1 MRVKGI
7 ALGAYALCL
16 GGLLL
21 FSDSG
26 VVTGLGVA
34 VITIACAAIVSRIRF
49 RRASRPRG

>member
-1 MRVKGI
+1 MGFKGI

-21 FSDSG
+21 FSESG

-34 VITIACAAIVSRIRF
+34 VITIACAAIVSRVHF
-49 RRASRPRG
+49 RRPSRPRG